1 MSSVSDSSEREV
13 AKLWLP
19 LAVVNIAG
27 VVEGSTRLQKLVFL
41 GEFEGKVGEYFTFTP
56 HHHGPYSSDLAQQI
70 SFYKALGFVTESQY
84 LLSADYGGGY
94 RHDYKL
100 TPEGIEELQA
110 LEETKAI
117 RKLRERLE
125 STIRN
130 YMQLPLNDL
139 LEYVYS
145 EYLPG
150 KDKLEETQ
158 SSLESHYRQ
167 LNNDWQEREDS
178 FYPLSWFVLAV
189 LEQITVTSTQLDA
202 LENDLDR
209 QVLLNAA
216 CDIAGAAMDLLQ
228 VLDKYSCDDT
238 TRNLHPVCRA
248 VRSQLL
254 DLHRFYED
262 YASKRGILK
271 PLSKLKLEDVTT
283 EEERTR
289 IISELRQ
296 LL

>member
-1 MSSVSDSSEREV
+1 MSDSSEREV

-84 LLSADYGGGY
+84 PLSPEYGGGY

-100 TPEGIEELQA
+100 TSEGIDVLRTFERAEAIGA
-110 LEETKAI
+110 L
-117 RKLRERLE
+117 RKRLE
-125 STIRN
+125 NTIKN
-130 YMQLPLNDL
+130 FMKLPLNDL
-139 LEYVYS
+139 LEYVYGK
-145 EYLPG
+145 YLPG
-150 KDKLEETQ
+150 KDKLEEKQ
-158 SSLESHYRQ
+158 SFLESHYKQ
-167 LNNDWQEREDS
+167 LNNDWKEREDS

-189 LEQITVTSTQLDA
+189 LEQIVSTSSRLSD

-228 VLDKYSCDDT
+228 VLDKYPSDDMF
-238 TRNLHPVCRA
+238 RNLHPVCRA
-248 VRSQLL
+248 VHSQLL
-254 DLHRFYED
+254 DLYRFYED
-262 YASKRGILK
+262 YASKREILK
-271 PLSKLKLEDVTT
+271 PLSKLRLEDVTT
-283 EEERTR
+283 QEERTR
-289 IISELRQ
+289 IISEMRQ